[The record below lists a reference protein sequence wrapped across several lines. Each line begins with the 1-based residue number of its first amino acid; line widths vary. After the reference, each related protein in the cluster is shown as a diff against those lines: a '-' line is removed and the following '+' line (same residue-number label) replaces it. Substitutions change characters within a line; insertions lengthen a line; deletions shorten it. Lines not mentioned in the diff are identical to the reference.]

1 MEAKQILDQVYG
13 ASFRLIQAR
22 SEVRNITKS
31 VMDLPQAQA
40 LGEVTTTAIDAGIPI
55 DDILS
60 AAGKAG
66 HGDAT
71 RATEAREV
79 VKAHVA
85 AHQRVVNGRVVQV
98 QDYDTANKATAN
110 AHESAQKLSAGR
122 GEVHPFSTAASATG
136 SAKDATTKAHLSN
149 GFEHH
154 MVAAAAHRRA
164 SDLHHSCSKIAGRDE
179 ATAHEDLASHHRRMA
194 DHHEAMAYGST
205 EVAAKGAVA
214 APAPAKERPVAK
226 AQVHAHTRV
235 VNGKV
240 VQVSEYE
247 DKRDKAHAAS
257 AAAHAASMNASS
269 KIDHLE
275 AIAAHK
281 KAIDAHEAAKLATNH
296 IGRQAMHQHNWDE
309 HGDMINAHTAM
320 AGSGGGDNATIK
332 ARAAGNIAA
341 QYDPHTMDPK
351 DYEKG
356 IAAHEAAASAHIE
369 AMDKGQAGSR
379 SHHSSEADFHS
390 GEANKLHKMKAQ
402 RDEQAAKD
410 PTTDKDK
417 EVVAHATKLTEAAHQ
432 STNPDEQKSLHAQ
445 AAKAHEAAA
454 AHFEAGDHPNKA
466 GAIQYHKTWAA
477 GHAAMAGEGKTA
489 MEPKHPAK
497 AKHETKD
504 QTDARHAKI
513 MQGKAKPKGNDAYE
527 QFLAKDAAK
536 RANAK
541 GEVPQAPTQ
550 PTKAKTT
557 AAASGK
563 PEGGHKTED
572 LEALEKHS
580 DHHGFGYLGHE
591 GRDSGTDLALTQAAN
606 EANVSKHELAAHVL
620 SKSGRHMM
628 DSLPQS
634 AQVQPGR
641 EIGKDELTAKHK
653 ARVEH
658 FKSWLTDPK
667 NTKQYGIKSYAKD
680 LEGKA

>member
-66 HGDAT
+66 HGDTA

-214 APAPAKERPVAK
+214 APKAQERPVAK
-226 AQVHAHTRV
+226 AQVHAHTRI

-247 DKRDKAHAAS
+247 DKRDKAKAAS
-257 AAAHAASMNASS
+257 IAAHTASMGATS
-269 KIDHLE
+269 KVDHLE

-281 KAIDAHEAAKLATNH
+281 KAIAAHEAAKLATNH

-320 AGSGGGDNATIK
+320 AGSGGGESATIK
-332 ARAAGNIAA
+332 ARAASNIAA
-341 QYDPHTMDPK
+341 HYDPHTMDPK
-351 DYEKG
+351 DYEEG
-356 IAAHEAAASAHIE
+356 IAAHEAAASAHMD

-379 SHHSSEADFHS
+379 NHHSSEVDFHS

-417 EVVAHATKLTEAAHQ
+417 EVVENATKLTEAAHQ
-432 STNPDEQKSLHAQ
+432 STNPAEQKSLHAQ

-454 AHFEAGDHPNKA
+454 AHFEAGNHPNKA
-466 GAIQYHKTWAA
+466 GAVQYHKTWAA
-477 GHAAMAGEGKTA
+477 GHAAMAGDGKAA

-497 AKHETKD
+497 AKPETKD
-504 QTDARHAKI
+504 QTDTRHAQI
-513 MQGKAKPKGNDAYE
+513 MQGKAKPKANDAYE

-536 RANAK
+536 RAAGK
-541 GEVPQAPTQ
+541 GKVPQAPTQ
-550 PTKAKTT
+550 PTKPKETPDAPTGEQHT
-557 AAASGK
+557 AESVA
-563 PEGGHKTED
+563 
-572 LEALEKHS
+572 ALEKHG
-580 DHHGFGYLGHE
+580 DHQGFGYLGHE
-591 GRDSGTDLALTQAAN
+591 GRTPETDAALASAATK
-606 EANVSKHELAAHVL
+606 AGISKHQLAAFAL
-620 SKSGRHMM
+620 SKAGRHAM
-628 DSLPQS
+628 DDAPTGKADEAHFTKWIKDTGKGGKWSKTYG
-634 AQVQPGR
+634 VPG
-641 EIGKDELTAKHK
+641 
-653 ARVEH
+653 
-658 FKSWLTDPK
+658 
-667 NTKQYGIKSYAKD
+667 YAKD
-680 LEGKA
+680 LENREGKA